1 MIGFRASATG
11 TDGSQRSSAYYLTAT
26 QVLGAHRHGGRQARA
41 GPGRTAL
48 GVSDGEGMRV
58 ARPRRGEGRLVTHIG
73 GGLQRVRVRMRMR
86 VRVSGEG
93 EGEGEG

>member
-26 QVLGAHRHGGRQARA
+26 QVLGAHRHGDRQARA

-58 ARPRRGEGRLVTHIG
+58 AIGHGVQHLVTHIG
-73 GGLQRVRVRMRMR
+73 GGLQRVWVR

-93 EGEGEG
+93 EGEG